1 MVSINILCLLFLIA
15 CANTNNQ
22 IPNSLSSSFDGKWD
36 GYAQL
41 SEEQVY
47 YDQTSE
53 KRIYI
58 KAEIKDG
65 IVYGFIGDT
74 KIKGYI
80 SSENKLFTDPIYG
93 YIGVVAQYAPPDRII
108 IETNL
113 MSPGRIEGTYHADRF
128 EQTPKYDWYLVKP
141 ATGKSDITISNIKVN
156 KKELW
161 TGKWKVES
169 AYELNGVWA
178 MKQEGQFVKSTR
190 DSSFDFKGKVYGN
203 QLKGKLK
210 SSTGD
215 YLPFT
220 LEIPS
225 DGMSFNG
232 SLVFYGNR
240 RYILKG
246 KRIG

>member
-1 MVSINILCLLFLIA
+1 MKKRDSMKLLVTILTLCLLFVIA
-15 CANTNNQ
+15 CANTNQ
-22 IPNSLSSSFDGKWD
+22 IQESLSSSYDGIWD

-41 SEEQVY
+41 PEELGY

-53 KRIYI
+53 GRTYI

-113 MSPGRIEGTYHADRF
+113 MSPGRIEGNYYADRF

-141 ATGKSDITISNIKVN
+141 ATGKSDIPISNIKVN
-156 KKELW
+156 EKELW
-161 TGKWKVES
+161 TGK
-169 AYELNGVWA
+169 
-178 MKQEGQFVKSTR
+178 
-190 DSSFDFKGKVYGN
+190 
-203 QLKGKLK
+203 
-210 SSTGD
+210 
-215 YLPFT
+215 
-220 LEIPS
+220 
-225 DGMSFNG
+225 
-232 SLVFYGNR
+232 
-240 RYILKG
+240 
-246 KRIG
+246 